1 MKEEHKDAGLKSYVF
16 VWLGLL
22 VLTAITITVAGLHL
36 GNFSTVTAVLIAT
49 IKALL
54 VLYFFMHLKYEPP
67 LLRFIFAAS
76 VLTLTV
82 IIILT
87 FTDVWFR

>member
-1 MKEEHKDAGLKSYVF
+1 MEEEFKDAGYKTYVF

-22 VLTAITITVAGLHL
+22 ALTAITITVSGMRL
-36 GNFSTVTAVLIAT
+36 GNFSAVTAVLIAT

-54 VLYFFMHLKYEPP
+54 VLYFFMHLKHEPL

-76 VLTLTV
+76 ILTLTV
-82 IIILT
+82 IIVLT